1 MTDPIADMLTR
12 IRNAIAAKHSR
23 VDIPASKLKLE
34 IARILKEEGY
44 INNFVIKGEG
54 LKRTVRIF
62 LRYDARGTSSIT
74 HLQRISTPRVRRLE
88 RHSEGARRL
97 WHQHRVDL
105 ERFDERQGGASR
117 KHRRRAVGP
126 DLLIGTNV
134 MSRIGRKVI
143 AVPKGVTV
151 TIHEQELE
159 VKGPKGTLKTPIPQ
173 GISFKVEGEELK
185 AERASDEQAALHGLA
200 RALANN
206 AIVGVTEGFSKQMD
220 VVGVGYKADVQ
231 GKKIVF
237 SLGYSHPIEFPLPAE
252 VDAKAERLTTKGS
265 IQQYQTTLTLTSI
278 DKQKLGQVAAEMHK
292 LRKPDAYKGKGVRYA
307 NVPIKLKP
315 GKTGK

>member
-1 MTDPIADMLTR
+1 
-12 IRNAIAAKHSR
+12 
-23 VDIPASKLKLE
+23 
-34 IARILKEEGY
+34 
-44 INNFVIKGEG
+44 
-54 LKRTVRIF
+54 
-62 LRYDARGTSSIT
+62 
-74 HLQRISTPRVRRLE
+74 
-88 RHSEGARRL
+88 
-97 WHQHRVDL
+97 
-105 ERFDERQGGASR
+105 
-117 KHRRRAVGP
+117 
-126 DLLIGTNV
+126 
-134 MSRIGRKVI
+134 MSRIGKKVI
-143 AVPKGVTV
+143 AVPKGVSITV
-151 TIHEQELE
+151 HDSELE
-159 VKGPKGTLKTPIPQ
+159 VKGPKGTLKTPIPN
-173 GISFKVEGEELK
+173 GISFKVEGEELR

-237 SLGYSHPIEFPLPAE
+237 SLGYSHPIEFPLPPE